1 MHKGTQKLESPHPYP
16 IHFLHIQRCKCFTV
30 GSWTIELAVK
40 RVFTL
45 GWVFDLVEIIGVYFS
60 TGSTSHDGG
69 NRLHRRAGTAY
80 APVRIGP
87 ADKENV
93 RAG

>member
-1 MHKGTQKLESPHPYP
+1 
-16 IHFLHIQRCKCFTV
+16 
-30 GSWTIELAVK
+30 
-40 RVFTL
+40 
-45 GWVFDLVEIIGVYFS
+45 VFDLVEIIGVYFS
-60 TGSTSHDGG
+60 TGSTRLDGG